1 MRLKPVESSAASDAT
16 ASARGEIRRL
26 HRAPEPEV
34 LKPLLKDAALTG
46 DSRRRV
52 EERAL
57 AMLKEL
63 RAAQS
68 SGWVNQFLQEYRLN
82 TSEGIALLSL
92 AEAFLR
98 VPDPETADQLIA
110 DKLGNADWRA
120 HKGRSHST
128 LVNSATWGL
137 VIGRALVSETEQAS
151 ALKRLIG
158 RVGEP
163 FVRQAVGAA
172 MRLMGEIF
180 VMGRTID
187 EAIRRMDRRE
197 NAGFT
202 ASFDMLGEAAR
213 TFPDAER
220 YFASY
225 EGAIR
230 AVGKVAKRGHSIS
243 VKLSALHPRYEVAQY
258 ETCVPSLIEQVEALA
273 MLAKASDIAFTIDAE
288 ESERLEMSLDII
300 EAVAGL
306 PPLRGWEGLGMAV
319 QAYGKR
325 CRPTIAWADA
335 VGAATGRRIAVR
347 LVKGAYW
354 DSEIKRT
361 QEQGFA
367 DYPLFTR
374 KAATDVSYLACAKD
388 MLGAKNIFSAFATH
402 NALTVATLLE
412 WAGPSRD
419 FEFQRLHGMGEG
431 LYEPLVREQ
440 GYRTRIYAPVGGHR
454 DLLAYLVRRLLENGA
469 NSSFVHQLA
478 DERLSDADILAD
490 PVAKIAAVGGTR
502 HPAIPLP
509 KDLFEPVRGNS
520 RGIDLN
526 DRVELERIAVVVS
539 GNPFAPSEVEGPSR
553 AKPRAV
559 LGSARRGVSTSLD
572 TNGHRLTG
580 ESSEAPPVTSTGEGA
595 AQCAAE
601 AKAMVARALTAFPA
615 WDARP
620 VEARAACLDR
630 LADLL
635 EQERDALM
643 RLCVQEAKKTIPDAL
658 AEVREAVDFC
668 RYYANEARRGLQ
680 PVELPG
686 PTGERNILR
695 MAGRGAWVCIAPWN
709 FPLAILLGQVTAA
722 LVAGNAVIAKPAP
735 QTPEI
740 AAYAVGLAHGAGIP
754 EDALIL
760 APGGPDM
767 GAALVED
774 SRIAG
779 IAFTGSTATAKR
791 IARELLSD
799 DERPIIPFIAET
811 GGINAMIVDSTALPE
826 QVVVD
831 VVTSAFRSAGQ
842 RCSALRVLLLQEEIA
857 ERTLEMLAG
866 AMDTLIVGD
875 PADPRTDVGPVIDE
889 GAYAR
894 LMAHRE
900 ETRADWIHTVGISKP
915 LPFRGG
921 EEPGAAGRRGG
932 AGPTDKP
939 HPNPSPEGEGLFVP
953 PTLIRVARVED
964 VRREWFGPLLHV
976 ATWKAGQLA
985 ETVERV
991 NRSGFGLTMGLHS
1004 RIARAAETVE
1014 ETATVGNLYVNR
1026 SMIGAIVGSQPF
1038 GGEGLSGTGPK
1049 AGGPHYLPRFCA
1061 ERVTS
1066 TDTTSAGGNATLLS
1080 LEDVGL

>member
-1 MRLKPVESSAASDAT
+1 MRLKPVQNGVATDAT
-16 ASARGEIRRL
+16 ASARAGISRL

-34 LKPLLKDAALTG
+34 LKPLLKDAALHG

-52 EERAL
+52 ENRAL
-57 AMLKEL
+57 AMLAEL
-63 RAAQS
+63 RAAQG

-120 HKGRSHST
+120 HKGKSNST

-137 VIGRALVSETEQAS
+137 VIGRALLGETEQAS
-151 ALKRLIG
+151 ALKRLVA
-158 RVGEP
+158 RMGEP

-172 MRLMGEIF
+172 MKLMGEIF

-187 EAIRRMDRRE
+187 EAVRRMERKE

-213 TFPDAER
+213 TFPDATR
-220 YFASY
+220 YFAAY

-258 ETCVPSLIEQVEALA
+258 ERCVPSLIEQVEALA
-273 MLAKASDIAFTIDAE
+273 VLAKASGIAFTIDAE

-300 EAVAGL
+300 ETVAGL
-306 PPLRGWEGLGMAV
+306 ASLKGWDGLGMAV

-325 CRPTIAWADA
+325 CRPTLAWADA

-361 QEQGFA
+361 QEQGLS

-374 KAATDVSYLACAKD
+374 KAATDVSYLACARD
-388 MLGAKNIFSAFATH
+388 MLAAKNIFPAFATH
-402 NALTVATLLE
+402 NALTVATILE
-412 WAGPSRD
+412 WAGGSRD

-431 LYEPLVREQ
+431 LYETLVREE
-440 GYRTRIYAPVGGHR
+440 GYQTRIYAPVGGHR

-478 DERLSDADILAD
+478 DERLTDAEILAD
-490 PVAKIAAVGGTR
+490 PVAKIAAVGGSR

-509 KDLFEPVRGNS
+509 KDLFEPTRGNS
-520 RGIDLN
+520 EGLDLN
-526 DRVELERIAVVVS
+526 DRVELERVA
-539 GNPFAPSEVEGPSR
+539 
-553 AKPRAV
+553 RAV
-559 LGSARRGVSTSLD
+559 SQGRETREKPAVTQ
-572 TNGHRLTG
+572 TG
-580 ESSEAPPVTSTGEGA
+580 DRW
-595 AQCAAE
+595 QDCAGE
-601 AKAMVARALTAFPA
+601 AKAMVGRALAAFPA
-615 WDARP
+615 WDARR
-620 VEARAACLDR
+620 VEDRAACLDR

-643 RLCVQEAKKTIPDAL
+643 RICVQEAKKTIPDAL

-668 RYYANEARRGLQ
+668 RYYANQARARLE
-680 PVELPG
+680 PLELPG
-686 PTGERNILR
+686 PTGERNVLR
-695 MAGRGAWVCIAPWN
+695 MAGRGVWVCIAPWN
-709 FPLAILLGQVTAA
+709 FPLAIFLGQVTAA
-722 LVAGNAVIAKPAP
+722 LVTGNTVVAKPAP

-791 IARELLSD
+791 IARSLLDD
-799 DERPIIPFIAET
+799 DERPIVPFIAET

-842 RCSALRVLLLQEEIA
+842 RCSALRLLVLQEEIA

-866 AMDTLIVGD
+866 AMDALVLGD
-875 PADPRTDVGPVIDE
+875 PADPPTDVGPVIDR
-889 GAYAR
+889 GAYDR
-894 LMAHRE
+894 LIAHRE
-900 ETRADWIHTVGISKP
+900 EMRGRWTHTVSV
-915 LPFRGG
+915 
-921 EEPGAAGRRGG
+921 
-932 AGPTDKP
+932 
-939 HPNPSPEGEGLFVP
+939 PEEGLYVP
-953 PTLIRVARVED
+953 PTLIRVDRIED
-964 VRREWFGPLLHV
+964 VKKEWFGPLLHV
-976 ATWKAGQLA
+976 TTWKAGQLA
-985 ETVERV
+985 ETVARV
-991 NRSGFGLTMGLHS
+991 NGSGFGLTMGLHS

-1014 ETATVGNLYVNR
+1014 EAATVGNLYVNR